1 LWCLWREI
9 NDQNFEDSER
19 TLEELKF
26 FLFSLCLDNCV
37 FSFFGDFFFS
47 FFFVILDGR
56 LSCILLVYLGC
67 AFNDISITYKKIIVV
82 LLVPLI
88 YYL

>member
-1 LWCLWREI
+1 V
-9 NDQNFEDSER
+9 
-19 TLEELKF
+19 
-26 FLFSLCLDNCV
+26 FLASLV
-37 FSFFGDFFFS
+37 IFFFS